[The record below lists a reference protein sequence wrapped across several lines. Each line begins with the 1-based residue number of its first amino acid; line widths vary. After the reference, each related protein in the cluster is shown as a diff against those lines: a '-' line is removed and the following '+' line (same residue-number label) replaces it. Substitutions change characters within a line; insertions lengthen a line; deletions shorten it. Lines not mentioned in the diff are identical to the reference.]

1 MDIISIIKK
10 FRAVN
15 FVFNF
20 YVAAIFM
27 VLLSCDSKKLY
38 FMKNTALL
46 LFVILLS
53 INLVSQPFLHT
64 KGKEIVTA
72 DGKPFV
78 IKGTN
83 LGNWLVPEGYM
94 FHYKKATSPRLINE
108 ANRTYRA

>member
-1 MDIISIIKK
+1 
-10 FRAVN
+10 
-15 FVFNF
+15 
-20 YVAAIFM
+20 
-27 VLLSCDSKKLY
+27 
-38 FMKNTALL
+38 MKNTALL
-46 LFVILLS
+46 AFIILLTV
-53 INLVSQPFLHT
+53 NLPAQPFLHT

-108 ANRTYRA
+108 TLTELIGPYETEKFWQQYVKKLYHPGRYSFFKNGRSQFDPPAF